1 MQQDEKSKVTAESS
15 AKHAHGPR
23 PCGKKMI
30 TESFQR
36 EILGNIQNINIGKYI
51 IKGPGHSAYAHQ
63 TYIYTLYFPI
73 PNAVLS
79 TSDLDN

>member
-1 MQQDEKSKVTAESS
+1 MRKRATGRKVQGDCREFSK
-15 AKHAHGPR
+15 

-30 TESFQR
+30 TKSFQR
-36 EILGNIQNINIGKYI
+36 KILGNIQNINIGKYI

-79 TSDLDN
+79 I